1 MNSFKIALC
10 QHKIR
15 ESLDENLEAAASSV
29 AKAAAAGAVIV
40 SLPEMFL
47 CHFVPQQ
54 MREHAQTAS
63 GSIVKALSRMAAE
76 NGVWLIGG
84 SFPEIGSDI
93 KSEMKNGKGKDSE
106 NQDNAAAGR
115 QPRTVSAEAYGKRTE
130 NSENQSGTGSAL
142 YNTCPVFA
150 PDGTLA
156 GMYRKRFLFD
166 VDIPGKVSS
175 CESSVFTPGDSSLVV
190 DAGFVKFGVAL
201 CFDIRFPELFIDM
214 AKAGAELIFVPAAF
228 SARTGPDHWEL
239 LNRARALD
247 SQTFVAGADIAR
259 SEDAPF
265 AGHGYSCVADPW
277 ADIIARAGAEEEILY
292 ADIDLTRVKEIRQ
305 NLAVLKHQP

>member
-1 MNSFKIALC
+1 MNCFKIALC

-15 ESLDENLEAAASSV
+15 ESLEENLEAAASSV

-84 SFPEIGSDI
+84 SFPEIGADI
-93 KSEMKNGKGKDSE
+93 KAEIKNC
-106 NQDNAAAGR
+106 AGS
-115 QPRTVSAEAYGKRTE
+115 QIE
-130 NSENQSGTGSAL
+130 TGSAL

-166 VDIPGKVSS
+166 VDLPGKVSS
-175 CESSVFTPGDSSLVV
+175 CESAVFTPGDKSLVV
-190 DAGFVKFGVAL
+190 DTGFVKFGVAV
-201 CFDIRFPELFIDM
+201 CFDIRFPAIFIDM

-247 SQTFVAGADIAR
+247 SQTFVAGTDIAR

-292 ADIDLTRVKEIRQ
+292 ADIDLTRLKEIRQ